1 MRTFVIEFI
10 CHNCVCRN
18 ARRHRSA
25 CTYVGVGGRDVCVH
39 VYEAYIYHLLSCP
52 TSQSH
57 PCAIA
62 DIEVIAS
69 KSEHILE
76 GLAPY
81 TGAGGAE
88 GGGPR
93 VCVGVVTGRAS
104 AADNNTMY
112 ALIRT
117 R

>member
-1 MRTFVIEFI
+1 MSMIAAHHV
-10 CHNCVCRN
+10 
-18 ARRHRSA
+18 RRILM
-25 CTYVGVGGRDVCVH
+25 
-39 VYEAYIYHLLSCP
+39 YERLMLHSPLSSSLFTHLLSCP

-62 DIEVIAS
+62 EIEVIAS

-81 TGAGGAE
+81 SGAGGAG

-104 AADNNTMY
+104 TVHNDELY
-112 ALIRT
+112 
-117 R
+117 